1 MGGATPPPDAWCD
14 ELAAELLGKLVIA
27 GFTFVKRDGSLD
39 EQKQF
44 FGRVEVADRLVGIVL
59 ALEGRES
66 GRKFTLPADTR
77 GFKVA
82 PPGHY
87 RLSST
92 GEVVVDPDYT
102 ISYTGSKGRDV
113 GSSEPPTTGA

>member
-1 MGGATPPPDAWCD
+1 MGGDTPPPDAWCD
-14 ELAAELLGKLVIA
+14 KLAGELLGKLVIA
-27 GFTFVKRDGSLD
+27 GFTFLKPDGSLV
-39 EQKQF
+39 EQKQL

-59 ALEGRES
+59 ALEGSES
-66 GRKFTLPADTR
+66 GRKFTLPPDTR

-82 PPGHY
+82 APGHY
-87 RLSST
+87 RLRST

-102 ISYTGSKGRDV
+102 ISYTVSKGRDA